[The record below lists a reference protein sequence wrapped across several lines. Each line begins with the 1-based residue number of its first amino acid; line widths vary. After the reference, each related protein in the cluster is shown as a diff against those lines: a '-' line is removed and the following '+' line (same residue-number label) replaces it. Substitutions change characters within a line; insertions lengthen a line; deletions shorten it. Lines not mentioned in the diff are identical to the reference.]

1 LIDCRGKPWARSCTR
16 PYNRMLLALEGA
28 AVIRK
33 QRDHATTIGVVAI
46 LLGLIV
52 IGGITYTYITRPTL
66 IEAAAKRVLDIRQ
79 LFEDTFR

>member
-1 LIDCRGKPWARSCTR
+1 
-16 PYNRMLLALEGA
+16 ML
-28 AVIRK
+28 
-33 QRDHATTIGVVAI
+33 GVVAI

-52 IGGITYTYITRPTL
+52 IAGITYTYMNRPAL

>member
-1 LIDCRGKPWARSCTR
+1 
-16 PYNRMLLALEGA
+16 MLLALEGA